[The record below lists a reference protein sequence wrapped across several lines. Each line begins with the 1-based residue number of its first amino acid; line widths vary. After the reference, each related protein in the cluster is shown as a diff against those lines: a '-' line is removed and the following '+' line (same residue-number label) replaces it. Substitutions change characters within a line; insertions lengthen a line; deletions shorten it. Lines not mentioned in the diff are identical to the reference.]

1 MNVDVVDRWRPATP
15 EARGLAAFVRRVAA
29 AAPRSKATSVTVCLA
44 GDALV
49 KRLNGAYR
57 RKHRTTDVLSFPA
70 GGDLSPDGSRHL
82 GDVVISVPQAR
93 RQAAREGRSLS
104 RELRLLLLHGYLHL
118 LGYDHEV
125 DDGTM
130 KRLES
135 RLARQLLPEGRRR

>member
-1 MNVDVVDRWRPATP
+1 VTFEIVNRLRAATP
-15 EARGLAAFVRRVAA
+15 EARGLAAFGHRLAGV
-29 AAPRSKATSVTVCLA
+29 APRTRATSVTVCLA

-57 RKHRTTDVLSFPA
+57 GKHRTTDVLSFPA
-70 GGDLSPDGSRHL
+70 GDEAAPDGSRHL
-82 GDVVISVPQAR
+82 GDVVISIPQTR
-93 RQAAREGRSLS
+93 RQAAREGRAPA

-135 RLARQLLPEGRRR
+135 RLAARLLPEGRKR

>member
-1 MNVDVVDRWRPATP
+1 VTFEIVSRLRAVTP
-15 EARGLAAFVRRVAA
+15 EARGLEAFARRLAAV
-29 AAPRSKATSVTVCLA
+29 APRTRATSVTVCLA

-57 RKHRTTDVLSFPA
+57 GKQRTTDVLSFP
-70 GGDLSPDGSRHL
+70 GGDERAPDGSRHL
-82 GDVVISVPQAR
+82 GDVVISIPQAR
-93 RQAAREGRSLS
+93 RQAAREGRTPA

-135 RLARQLLPEGRRR
+135 RLARRLLR

>member
-1 MNVDVVDRWRPATP
+1 MNVDVIDRRRLPTP
-15 EARGLAAFVRRVAA
+15 EARGLAAFARRLAA

-49 KRLNGAYR
+49 KRLNGSYR
-57 RKHRTTDVLSFPA
+57 RKHRTTDVLSFPG
-70 GGDLSPDGSRHL
+70 GGDSAPDGSRHL

-93 RQAAREGRSLS
+93 RQAAREGRSPA

-125 DDGTM
+125 DDGRM

-135 RLARQLLPEGRRR
+135 RLARKLLPEGRRR